1 MFSVPA
7 VCGMGLNFTLD
18 GFRIVY
24 CLIAAFM
31 WSMTGIFSVEYFSH
45 YKNKARY
52 HIFSVITFIAT
63 EGVFL
68 SADFFTLFVFFEIMS
83 LASYTWV
90 AYDEKKTSLR
100 AADTYMAIAVLGG
113 LVMLMGLFLMYSVTG
128 TLVFDELEY
137 AFHNTVISS
146 GTDINRIKMWAAGLC
161 MLFGFFAKAGAFPL
175 HIWLPKAHPV
185 APAPA
190 SALLSGILTKAGVF
204 GVLILSCRVF
214 LNTEIWGEIILIIG
228 VITMLRSEEHTS
240 ELQSPDHLVCRLLLE
255 KKKN

>member
-161 MLFGFFAKAGAFPL
+161 MLFGFFAKAGAFP
-175 HIWLPKAHPV
+175 P
-185 APAPA
+185 
-190 SALLSGILTKAGVF
+190 GAG
-204 GVLILSCRVF
+204 
-214 LNTEIWGEIILIIG
+214 
-228 VITMLRSEEHTS
+228 
-240 ELQSPDHLVCRLLLE
+240 
-255 KKKN
+255 KNRR